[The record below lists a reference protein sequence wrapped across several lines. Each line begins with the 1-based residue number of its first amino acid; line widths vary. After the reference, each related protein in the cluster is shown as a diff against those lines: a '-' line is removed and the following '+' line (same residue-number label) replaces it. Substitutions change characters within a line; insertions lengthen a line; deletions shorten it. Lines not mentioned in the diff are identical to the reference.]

1 MSEVIVVGAGVVGLA
16 AAHELA
22 RAGHR
27 VTVVSADVPGSR
39 QSCGLTRI
47 FRLAHADGALT
58 DAAAA
63 SLGLWAE
70 WEARAATAAA

>member
-1 MSEVIVVGAGVVGLA
+1 MSEVVVVGAGVVGLA

-27 VTVVSADVPGSR
+27 ATVVSADVPGSL
-39 QSCGLTRI
+39 QSRGLTRI
-47 FRLAHADGALT
+47 FRLAHADGGLT
-58 DAAAA
+58 DAAAT

-70 WEARAATAAA
+70 WEDRKSVV